1 MITINIPS
9 TVESAIKLPEKE
21 REKELLKLLAVKLYE
36 KGIMGIGKAAELC
49 ELSKLEFMQ
58 VLKEENVTLNYDD
71 EELERDL
78 RNLEYFKCM
87 KF

>member
-9 TVESAIKLPEKE
+9 TVEAAIKLPEKE

-49 ELSKLEFMQ
+49 GLSRLEFMQ

-78 RNLEYFKCM
+78 RNLEYFK
-87 KF
+87 